1 MKAVITTVTN
11 IYIYTA
17 CDLPAPPIG
26 TLLLLLAGVKLM
38 QPSRSPT
45 KFQ

>member
-11 IYIYTA
+11 IA
-17 CDLPAPPIG
+17 CDLPVPPIG
-26 TLLLLLAGVKLM
+26 TLPLLLAGVKLM

-45 KFQ
+45 KLQ

>member
-11 IYIYTA
+11 IA

-26 TLLLLLAGVKLM
+26 MLLLLLAGVKLM
-38 QPSRSPT
+38 QSSRPPT
-45 KFQ
+45 KLQ